1 MCAVKLRW
9 PALAVNKLAQ
19 TTQPR
24 FARTQPNQQRGEPV
38 TPTSHPLFLRVPLFM
53 QKRLLA
59 IAAVSVVLLIM
70 LFQSQRRSGPLKV
83 SGFIES
89 DEVRVGSRVGGRV
102 KAVPVAEGQSV
113 PRGEL
118 LVELEPFQLLEQKA
132 QADALL
138 AEAQAEFERLT
149 AGFRPEEIAQ
159 AKARHDQLAAFVKKL
174 KNGTRAE
181 DLAVVRSQVELA
193 QGELG
198 LAKLKHQRVEAL
210 YAKQAATPDELDQAA
225 TELRVKQSLLEVR
238 RSEFEKYERGTREED
253 LEEAEAQ
260 WDEANQAWQ
269 LKRNGYRREE
279 VAQAKAAVESATA
292 AANAIQ
298 RQLDE
303 LRVTAPVDGVV
314 EALDLQP
321 GDLVGANSPVLSLV
335 DTSHLWVRAYV
346 PENRLNLKVGQE
358 VQVTVDSLPN
368 ERFRGTI
375 TFISRQAEFLPGNVQ
390 TPEERSKQVF
400 RIKVTLEETA
410 GRLRPG
416 ISADVVFEESMK

>member
-1 MCAVKLRW
+1 
-9 PALAVNKLAQ
+9 
-19 TTQPR
+19 
-24 FARTQPNQQRGEPV
+24 
-38 TPTSHPLFLRVPLFM
+38 M

-59 IAAVSVVLLIM
+59 IAAVSAVLLLM

-89 DEVRVGSRVGGRV
+89 DEIRVGSRVGGRV
-102 KAVPVAEGQSV
+102 KAVPVAEGQTV
-113 PRGEL
+113 ERGDL
-118 LVELEPFQLLEQKA
+118 LVDLEPFQLLEQKA

-210 YAKQAATPDELDQAA
+210 YVKQAATPDELDQAA

-238 RSEFEKYERGTREED
+238 RSELEKYERGTREED

-279 VAQAKAAVESATA
+279 VAQAKAALESASA
-292 AANAIQ
+292 AGKAIQ

-321 GDLVGANSPVLSLV
+321 GDLVGANSPVLSLI
-335 DTSHLWVRAYV
+335 DTSRLWVRAYV
-346 PENRLNLKVGQE
+346 PENRLNLQVGEE
-358 VQVTVDSLPN
+358 VRVTVDSLPN

-375 TFISRQAEFLPGNVQ
+375 SFISRQAEFLPGNVQ

-400 RIKVTLEETA
+400 RIKVALAETT

-416 ISADVVFEESMK
+416 MSADVVFEQSMK

>member
-1 MCAVKLRW
+1 
-9 PALAVNKLAQ
+9 
-19 TTQPR
+19 
-24 FARTQPNQQRGEPV
+24 
-38 TPTSHPLFLRVPLFM
+38 M
-53 QKRLLA
+53 QKRLLV
-59 IAAVSVVLLIM
+59 IAAVSAVLLMM

-89 DEVRVGSRVGGRV
+89 DEIRVGSRVGGRV
-102 KAVPVAEGQSV
+102 KAVPVAEGQNV
-113 PRGEL
+113 QRGEL

-138 AEAQAEFERLT
+138 AEAQAESERLT

-181 DLAVVRSQVELA
+181 DLAVARSQVELA

-253 LEEAEAQ
+253 LDEAEAQ

-279 VAQAKAAVESATA
+279 VAQAKAAVASATA
-292 AANAIQ
+292 AAKAIQ

-335 DTSHLWVRAYV
+335 DTSRLWVRAYV
-346 PENRLNLKVGQE
+346 PENRLNLQIGQE

-375 TFISRQAEFLPGNVQ
+375 SFISRQAEFLPGNVQ

-400 RIKVTLEETA
+400 RIKVTLTDSA
-410 GRLRPG
+410 SQLRPG
-416 ISADVVFEESMK
+416 MSADVVFE